1 MKKGEKV
8 DIKVLKELILPSP
21 LTAENFQELAGK
33 AVVDEV
39 QAGESI
45 FSKGEIDRETIFLLD
60 GDIILNDAENEPLV
74 LRSGSEQAKKQL
86 LMLNH
91 VHSLQKQKHFVKSP
105 ESTVIF

>member
-60 GDIILNDAENEPLV
+60 GDIILNDDEN
-74 LRSGSEQAKKQL
+74 
-86 LMLNH
+86 
-91 VHSLQKQKHFVKSP
+91 
-105 ESTVIF
+105 